1 MKRVRQY
8 KGILEAAAAYYSVHE
23 GAHLLCAVLLGAF
36 KQIRFMGIGM
46 QIDVYAERMT
56 DGQMA
61 LFCVAGASAT
71 LFAGIMLAALAGKI
85 SRIKS
90 KLLRAVMYYITI
102 AFLLLDPLYLSILC
116 GFFGGGD
123 MNGISLLFPE
133 WAVRIAFAG
142 LLIING
148 WIFWKRV
155 LPVYKESFSNGIGK
169 QLLNAVK
176 DYSKEKGVAGIVLY
190 TSEYAPA
197 AKFYEKNGFKL
208 SNGTICMYCE

>member
-8 KGILEAAAAYYSVHE
+8 IGILAAAAAYYSVHE

-56 DGQMA
+56 SRQMA
-61 LFCVAGASAT
+61 LFCVAGAAAT
-71 LFAGIMLAALAGKI
+71 LFAGIVLTALAG
-85 SRIKS
+85 RICQAKS

-102 AFLLLDPLYLSILC
+102 ALLLLDPLYLSILC

-123 MNGISLLFPE
+123 MNGISLLCPE
-133 WAVRIAFAG
+133 WIARSAFAV

-148 WIFWKRV
+148 WIFWKQV
-155 LPVYKESFSNGIGK
+155 LPVYKESFSNEHEI
-169 QLLNAVK
+169 
-176 DYSKEKGVAGIVLY
+176 
-190 TSEYAPA
+190 
-197 AKFYEKNGFKL
+197 
-208 SNGTICMYCE
+208 

>member
-1 MKRVRQY
+1 MKRDRQY
-8 KGILEAAAAYYSVHE
+8 IGILAAAAAYYSVHE

-56 DGQMA
+56 SRQMA
-61 LFCVAGASAT
+61 LFCVAGAAAT
-71 LFAGIMLAALAGKI
+71 LSAGIALSALAGI
-85 SRIKS
+85 ICRAKS

-123 MNGISLLFPE
+123 TNGISLLFPE

-155 LPVYKESFSNGIGK
+155 LPVYKESFSNGHEI
-169 QLLNAVK
+169 
-176 DYSKEKGVAGIVLY
+176 
-190 TSEYAPA
+190 
-197 AKFYEKNGFKL
+197 
-208 SNGTICMYCE
+208 

>member
-8 KGILEAAAAYYSVHE
+8 KGILAAAAAYYSVHE

-102 AFLLLDPLYLSILC
+102 VFLLLDPLYLSILC

-133 WAVRIAFAG
+133 WAVRIAFT
-142 LLIING
+142 LYL
-148 WIFWKRV
+148 WK
-155 LPVYKESFSNGIGK
+155 
-169 QLLNAVK
+169 
-176 DYSKEKGVAGIVLY
+176 
-190 TSEYAPA
+190 
-197 AKFYEKNGFKL
+197 
-208 SNGTICMYCE
+208 

>member
-1 MKRVRQY
+1 MKQVRQY
-8 KGILEAAAAYYSVHE
+8 IGILAAVAAYYSVHE
-23 GAHLLCAVLLGAF
+23 GAHLLCAVLLGTF
-36 KQIRFMGIGM
+36 KTIRFMGIGM

-61 LFCVAGASAT
+61 LFCVAGAAAT
-71 LFAGIMLAALAGKI
+71 LFAGIMLAALAGKMC
-85 SRIKS
+85 RIKS

-123 MNGISLLFPE
+123 MNGISLFFPE
-133 WAVRIAFAG
+133 WMARIAFAG

-155 LPVYKESFSNGIGK
+155 LPVYKESFSNEHEIETTS
-169 QLLNAVK
+169 QTLL
-176 DYSKEKGVAGIVLY
+176 
-190 TSEYAPA
+190 
-197 AKFYEKNGFKL
+197 
-208 SNGTICMYCE
+208 